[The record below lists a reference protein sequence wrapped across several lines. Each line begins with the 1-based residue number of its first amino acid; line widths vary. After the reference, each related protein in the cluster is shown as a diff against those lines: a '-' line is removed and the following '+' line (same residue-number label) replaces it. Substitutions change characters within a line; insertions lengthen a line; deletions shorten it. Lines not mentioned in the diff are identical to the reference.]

1 MHIEEAI
8 AGFFPKNEISGYQPY
23 GSGHIHRT
31 YLLWPHDG
39 NSQYILQEINRNIF
53 PEVKALQDNISRVT
67 NHLKKVN
74 ENKNDSHQTYSGL
87 EIIATPDGQP
97 FFSVDEL
104 SYWRVFR
111 FIPNSRT
118 FDTIPSTAHA
128 YEGGRAL
135 GKFLGDL
142 DGFHVDSISITLPG
156 FHDLGK
162 RLEQFEKALQSDSAS
177 RISEVKNEV
186 GFVRQR
192 AEKLLQLFSAE
203 TTNSIPRR
211 ITHNDPK
218 FNNIL
223 FDPKGKSICI
233 IDLDTV
239 MPGFVF
245 HDFGDAIRTGAASS
259 IEDEPDTQ
267 QMFIDLELF
276 AAYAEGFLQQMRH
289 ILTTTELSTLSLA
302 PQYMTFIIGL
312 RFLTDFINGDI
323 YFKTAH
329 PQHNLQRWYAQK
341 ALLLSMEKS
350 EHKMAE
356 IIQQIINQQP

>member
-1 MHIEEAI
+1 
-8 AGFFPKNEISGYQPY
+8 
-23 GSGHIHRT
+23 
-31 YLLWPHDG
+31 
-39 NSQYILQEINRNIF
+39 
-53 PEVKALQDNISRVT
+53 
-67 NHLKKVN
+67 
-74 ENKNDSHQTYSGL
+74 
-87 EIIATPDGQP
+87 
-97 FFSVDEL
+97 
-104 SYWRVFR
+104 
-111 FIPNSRT
+111 
-118 FDTIPSTAHA
+118 
-128 YEGGRAL
+128 L

-142 DGFHVDSISITLPG
+142 DGFPVDSISITLPG

-177 RISEVKNEV
+177 RISEIKNEV
-186 GFVRQR
+186 GFVRQG
-192 AEKLLQLFSAE
+192 AEKLLQQFSAE
-203 TTNSIPRR
+203 TTNSLPRR

-267 QMFIDLELF
+267 EMFIDLELF

-289 ILTTTELSTLSLA
+289 ILTTTEISTLSLA

-329 PQHNLQRWYAQK
+329 PRHNLQRWYAQK

-350 EHKMAE
+350 EQKMAE
-356 IIQQIINQQP
+356 IIQQIINQQPRKNEE